1 MPILN
6 NMAHQHALSSTYA
19 PKNPNSGTVTADDID
34 SVFFV
39 LYFILLFIIYLV
51 ESIFLSSSPK

>member
-34 SVFFV
+34 SV
-39 LYFILLFIIYLV
+39 Y
-51 ESIFLSSSPK
+51 IFLIFFI